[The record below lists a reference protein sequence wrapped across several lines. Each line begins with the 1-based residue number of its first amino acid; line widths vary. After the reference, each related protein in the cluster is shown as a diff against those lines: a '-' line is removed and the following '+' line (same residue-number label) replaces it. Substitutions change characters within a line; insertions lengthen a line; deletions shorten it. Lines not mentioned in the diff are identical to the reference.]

1 MLRLAATCGLGLEEI
16 LATELAML
24 GMVKI
29 EMEKG
34 AVTFEGGWDAVQR
47 ANLWLRTANRVLIEL
62 GTFAGHDDVAL
73 HAGARNL
80 VRRRAPRPD
89 GLDLA
94 RLLSPSRS
102 LVVDATSSASRIT
115 DTRWIALKTKDGIV
129 DGQRDVHG
137 ERSTV
142 DREDADLPLRLRLAR
157 DQATLYLD
165 SSGEPL
171 DRRGYRVQTVSAPV
185 REQLAAAMVLASGWD
200 GRGVVVDPMCGS
212 GTLLIEAASWA
223 LGRSP
228 QFLRKSFVFER
239 WVGFDKALWERLR
252 AEKPPAP
259 GGEEAADL
267 RLYGVDRDPRALV
280 SAGANLEKA
289 ELDENAYLKNRDAFE
304 WEPPAG
310 PGLVLVNPPYGERL
324 SSDEDLWRRLGDLFK
339 QRYKGY
345 KAAVLAGGEDLG
357 KSFGLKPRRRFPV
370 KNGPLDAK
378 ILVFDLY

>member
-16 LATELAML
+16 LATELTLL
-24 GMVKI
+24 GMAKI

-34 AVTFEGGWDAVQR
+34 AVTFVGGWDAVYR

-80 VRRRAPRPD
+80 VRRRGERAD

-165 SSGEPL
+165 TSGEPL

-228 QFLRKSFVFER
+228 QFLRKNFVFER

-289 ELDENAYLKNRDAFE
+289 ELDENAYLKSRDAFE